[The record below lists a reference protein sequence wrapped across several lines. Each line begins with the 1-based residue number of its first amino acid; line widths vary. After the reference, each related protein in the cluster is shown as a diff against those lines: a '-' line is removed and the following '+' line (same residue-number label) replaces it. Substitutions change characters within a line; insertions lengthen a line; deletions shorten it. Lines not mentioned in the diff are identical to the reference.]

1 MGWGGAGPERE
12 KGSKGRGNRLLQPS
26 ILYITSLT
34 IQSDALLSISKS
46 GLMMKGSACGNEHK
60 DSLNPNLGLPNA
72 VPRAGPPMEPST
84 EWRVERRVSKPH
96 EHTWPPASLPSSLSS
111 VLHT

>member
-46 GLMMKGSACGNEHK
+46 GLMMKGSACGNEHTGQ
-60 DSLNPNLGLPNA
+60 PEPQ
-72 VPRAGPPMEPST
+72 PRASECCAEG
-84 EWRVERRVSKPH
+84 W
-96 EHTWPPASLPSSLSS
+96 AS
-111 VLHT
+111 HGAQY